1 MTPRANMDQLPWPM
15 RRELCRATAMLFETF
30 AESLKGRLSE
40 QYRSGRILSLILHG
54 SHARPHSW
62 NVAPEDAFHLL
73 AIVNH
78 PRLARTRRDWRLARD
93 RLRRA
98 WEFGEISRPV
108 RLTVHSLEQF
118 NSALSEGI
126 PHFVAIADGGIPL
139 YEMEGFRFASPSLLP
154 MPERYARGQSEFAR
168 WHDRASD
175 FLLGAAFY
183 RSEGNAPMAA
193 LLLHQACEHLYQC
206 VLWTITLHG
215 PRTHALD
222 ELRERAEA
230 LEPSLSIAWPRA
242 TPFERRVF
250 GCIRRAYVEVRY
262 DHSYRIGSDEL
273 AWAMERVVLL
283 HDLTERLC
291 RERLDDMVPI
301 DGEVRHGRCA

>member
-1 MTPRANMDQLPWPM
+1 MMPSTDREHLPWPV
-15 RRELCRATAMLFETF
+15 RQDLRTVTAMLFEAF

-40 QYRSGRILSLILHG
+40 HYRSGRILTLILHG
-54 SHARPHSW
+54 SHARSDSW

-78 PRLARTRRDWRLARD
+78 LRLARRQQDWRLVRD

-98 WEFGEISRPV
+98 WEFGEIARPV
-108 RLTVHSLEQF
+108 RLTVHSLEQV
-118 NSALSEGI
+118 NGALAEGI
-126 PHFVAIADGGIPL
+126 PHFVTIAGEGIPL
-139 YEMEGFRFASPSLLP
+139 YEMEGFRLLSPRLLP
-154 MPERYARGQSEFAR
+154 MQERHARGQSEFAR

-222 ELRERAEA
+222 ELRERAESI
-230 LEPSLSIAWPRA
+230 EPRLSIAWPRA
-242 TPFERRVF
+242 TPFERRAF

-262 DHSYRIGSDEL
+262 GRSYRIGSDQLE
-273 AWAMERVVLL
+273 WAMERVMLL
-283 HDLTERLC
+283 HGLTERLC
-291 RERLDDMVPI
+291 RERLNDMVSVHR
-301 DGEVRHGRCA
+301 EARHGRCA

>member
-1 MTPRANMDQLPWPM
+1 MTPSTDREHLPWAV
-15 RRELCRATAMLFETF
+15 RQELCRVTAMLFETF

-40 QYRSGRILSLILHG
+40 QYRSGRILTLILHG
-54 SHARPHSW
+54 SHARSDSW

-78 PRLARTRRDWRLARD
+78 PRLARRQQDWRLVRD

-98 WEFGEISRPV
+98 WEFGEIARPV
-108 RLTVHSLEQF
+108 RLTVHSLEQV
-118 NSALSEGI
+118 NSALVEGI
-126 PHFVAIADGGIPL
+126 PHFVAIADQGIPL
-139 YEMEGFRFASPSLLP
+139 YEMEGFRLPSPRLLP
-154 MPERYARGQSEFAR
+154 MPERHVRGQAEFVR

-230 LEPSLSIAWPRA
+230 LEPSLSIVWPRA
-242 TPFERRVF
+242 TPFERRAF

-262 DHSYRIGSDEL
+262 GRFYRIGSDEL
-273 AWAMERVVLL
+273 AWATECVTQL

-291 RERLDDMVPI
+291 RERLDDMVSVH
-301 DGEVRHGRCA
+301 GEACHGRCA